1 MAQSKKHAAE
11 EISTWDVLASVFEER
26 AENLSRQELEA
37 WSAQSPRDSA
47 ILSKLKGPGSK
58 LLTGPRGSGK
68 STLLR
73 KAYFELLEDREV
85 LPAYVNYARAL
96 ALEPMFHTHA
106 NALQLFRQWIIF
118 KVIDGIHSSVLEM
131 QQSAPPEMLE
141 LANYGQLLIRSL
153 EVGDPPAI
161 LDKAVSPS
169 ELLVLLESWTEQLGC
184 RRCVLLLDDAAHA
197 FSQEQQQQFFEIFR
211 ELRSR
216 RVSGKA
222 AVYPGTTSY
231 SPFFHVGH
239 EAEVLEAWYH
249 PDDDSFLPIM
259 RSIVERRLTPSLLS
273 RLEGRQEIIDY
284 LALASFGLPRG
295 FLNMLSQFLGV
306 EEGTPVQPNRSR
318 AVGAVADHAESVRGI
333 FLALSSKLPRFKHFV
348 EVGKELE
355 GSVIRRLRSYNKG
368 RDVKQKAVVVAI
380 EEPIRTELDRI
391 LNFLEYAGLVRKMSS
406 VSRGVKGRFQRY
418 TLHYAIVLAENV
430 LSLGKSYTLAA
441 AVEALRSRSAHAFVR
456 GRGET
461 FLGAK
466 FAERC
471 KLDLPPC
478 GSCGAPR
485 VSPEQRYCMRCGAEL
500 TNVSIYE
507 ELLKAPIDELP
518 LTKSRIARIKAH
530 TDLRTMQ
537 DVILDDELQ
546 TIRTVPYIGPIW
558 ASRIRNYAQ
567 EFVSV

>member
-1 MAQSKKHAAE
+1 
-11 EISTWDVLASVFEER
+11 
-26 AENLSRQELEA
+26 
-37 WSAQSPRDSA
+37 
-47 ILSKLKGPGSK
+47 
-58 LLTGPRGSGK
+58 
-68 STLLR
+68 
-73 KAYFELLEDREV
+73 
-85 LPAYVNYARAL
+85 
-96 ALEPMFHTHA
+96 MFHTHA
-106 NALQLFRQWIIF
+106 NALQLFRQWVIF
-118 KVIDGIHSSVLEM
+118 KVIDGVTASVSEM
-131 QQSAPPEMLE
+131 HLQHPPEMLE
-141 LANYGQLLIRSL
+141 LSAYGQVLIKSL
-153 EVGDPPAI
+153 EVGTPPSS
-161 LDKAVSPS
+161 LERAVSPS
-169 ELLVLLESWTEQLGC
+169 ELLVLLESWTERLGC

-197 FSQEQQQQFFEIFR
+197 FSQDQQQQFFEIFR

-222 AVYPGTTSY
+222 AVYPGITSY

-249 PDDDSFLPIM
+249 PDDESFLPVM
-259 RSIVERRLTPSLLS
+259 RSIVERRLTPPLLA

-295 FLNMLSQFLGV
+295 FLNMLSQLLGV
-306 EEGTPVQPNRSR
+306 EEDTPAQPSRMR
-318 AVGAVADHAESVRGI
+318 AVTAVADHAESVRGI

-355 GSVIRRLRSYNKG
+355 GSVIRRLRAFNKG
-368 RDVKQKAVVVAI
+368 RDLKQKAVVVAL
-380 EEPIRTELDRI
+380 EEPIRPELDRI
-391 LNFLEYAGLVRKMSS
+391 LNFLEYAGLIRRMSS

-441 AVEALRSRSAHAFVR
+441 AVDSLRSRSAHSFVR

-461 FLGAK
+461 FLGVR

-471 KLDLPPC
+471 TLDLPPC
-478 GSCGAPR
+478 RTCGAPR
-485 VSPEQRYCMRCGAEL
+485 VAPEQRYCMRCGAEL

-518 LTKSRIARIKAH
+518 LTKNRIARIKQH
-530 TDLRTMQ
+530 TGLRTIQ
-537 DVILDDELQ
+537 DIILDDELQ
-546 TIRTVPYIGPIW
+546 AIRTVPYVGPIW